1 MLVGE
6 WILKNTPTD
15 ATFASANTN
24 THPVR
29 VLTGRSV
36 VSGSPGRLNDLGV
49 DWYSRDQ
56 DLRSIYQLQEGY
68 GNLLARYQVTHL
80 VLGPL
85 EKLHY
90 GLTPDYDL
98 QIGEELILHGALL
111 VYDRANYQVY
121 DVQDMK

>member
-1 MLVGE
+1 MC
-6 WILKNTPTD
+6 I
-15 ATFASANTN
+15 
-24 THPVR
+24 
-29 VLTGRSV
+29 
-36 VSGSPGRLNDLGV
+36 
-49 DWYSRDQ
+49 RDS
-56 DLRSIYQLQEGY
+56 LRSIYQLQKGY

-98 QIGEELILHGALL
+98 QIGEELILHGAQL